1 MMHIITSP
9 SFTAYSQE
17 RLGSRV
23 PRRIEEPEDAVAT
36 WVRLPETT
44 PARRGR
50 FHAFS
55 LGGLRRLFGAAPNVR
70 HS

>member
-17 RLGSRV
+17 RLGSKV
-23 PRRIEEPEDAVAT
+23 PRRVEEPEDAVAS
-36 WVRLPETT
+36 WVTLPETKD
-44 PARRGR
+44 AGRGW

-55 LGGLRRLFGAAPNVR
+55 FDGLRRLFGTTPKAS